1 MSFFNFDYDPSN
13 PRVGDRVIV
22 VGDERL
28 NQTAE
33 ANERFIPW
41 FTKHKGGE
49 FYISRVSEDR
59 SSVALSSPLTN
70 SINGYAW
77 NTQWLAPAPTSLPAG
92 TCVMVPEI
100 YLNERYRNNVNWC
113 SDMETYRCQPL
124 NIRRPTS
131 NGYFEVDGN
140 GYSWHRDWMF
150 IMPDSH
156 VTGQSTIV
164 ANTSVNG
171 LMAGDVVAYPH
182 RMGVSSTKKQGTIRA
197 IFGSSVYIEGK
208 IDYISK
214 ESVVLLSR
222 NGQDM
227 FVPNSTA
234 VMNLERRIG

>member
-1 MSFFNFDYDPSN
+1 MSFFNFDYDPNN

-22 VGDERL
+22 VGDEQL
-28 NQTAE
+28 SQMAE
-33 ANERFIPW
+33 TNERSVPW
-41 FTKHKGGE
+41 FVQHRGGE
-49 FYISRVSEDR
+49 FYIREI
-59 SSVALSSPLTN
+59 VAGSIYLASPLTN
-70 SINGYAW
+70 SINNYTW
-77 NTQWLAPAPTSLPAG
+77 SPDWLAPAPTSLPTG

-100 YLNERYRNNVNWC
+100 FLDLRYRNNGNWA
-113 SDMETYRCQPL
+113 SDMDRYRCNAL
-124 NIRRPTS
+124 NIRRPTT

-156 VTGQSTIV
+156 VTEQSTIV

-182 RMGVSSTKKQGTIRA
+182 RMGVSSTKKQGIIRA
-197 IFGSSVYIEGK
+197 IFGSSVYIAGK
-208 IDYISK
+208 IDSIAK

-234 VMNLERRIG
+234 VMNLESRIG

>member
-1 MSFFNFDYDPSN
+1 MSFFNFDYDPNN

-41 FTKHKGGE
+41 FVQHRGGE
-49 FYISRVSEDR
+49 FYIREI
-59 SSVALSSPLTN
+59 VAGSIYLASPLTN
-70 SINGYAW
+70 SIDNYTW
-77 NTQWLAPAPTSLPAG
+77 SPNWLAPAPTSLPAG

-113 SDMETYRCQPL
+113 SDMETYRCQTL

-150 IMPDSH
+150 IMPMNQRITPTNEDFIAGDEVVYCRRKRRGIMVKERGIVRA
-156 VTGQSTIV
+156 VTGSELYFVGHRNGFGKSQS
-164 ANTSVNG
+164 
-171 LMAGDVVAYPH
+171 
-182 RMGVSSTKKQGTIRA
+182 
-197 IFGSSVYIEGK
+197 
-208 IDYISK
+208 
-214 ESVVLLSR
+214 VLLSR
-222 NGQDM
+222 GGEDM
-227 FVPNSTA
+227 FVPNSEQ
-234 VMNLERRIG
+234 VHDIERLLGHRIS